1 MPMVLGE
8 EMISWRVAIV
18 ALAIGA
24 LAGLTACGVGG
35 FGASDLRQD
44 VARAGLSVDA
54 NTTLNRLTASQPES
68 ANIID
73 KAHALL
79 IFPQIIKG
87 GLGVG
92 LASGDGVWQE
102 DGANQRY
109 YRSTAASY
117 GLQGGVTSF
126 GYVMAFMDQ
135 SSVDYVESSDGW
147 EVGVG
152 PTVMIADFGIM
163 KKLSTTSI
171 KKDIVVFFVD
181 KVGFFAGTGIEGAK
195 INRL

>member
-1 MPMVLGE
+1 
-8 EMISWRVAIV
+8 MIAWRVVIV
-18 ALAIGA
+18 ALATGA
-24 LAGLTACGVGG
+24 LTSLNACGVGG
-35 FGASDLRQD
+35 FGVTDLRKD
-44 VARAGLSVDA
+44 IARVGLSVDA

-181 KVGFFAGTGIEGAK
+181 KVGFFAGTGIEGTK